1 MKQRID
7 EFQVDQ
13 LKEIMNIGASHAS
26 TALSQMIHKK
36 VDLSV
41 PRAYIDEIQNL
52 SKFIENKDEE
62 VTTAILKIY
71 GDASGV
77 MFFMFSDGDES
88 KIANILVNDVD
99 CAGSQKE
106 LEVSAVKEVGNILAG
121 ASLSAFSKF
130 LNMNLLH
137 SVADVVVDTAD
148 SIMNSVA
155 VEIGRASGVVLIFE
169 VKFIIKEL
177 NVGTKFLFIVDPG
190 ATAKLLAAIE
200 TKYQ

>member
-1 MKQRID
+1 MQQRID
-7 EFQVDQ
+7 EFQIDQ

-41 PRAYIDEIQNL
+41 PRAYVDEIQNL

-88 KIANILVNDVD
+88 KIATILMDDVD

-106 LEVSAVKEVGNILAG
+106 LEVSAVKEVGNIMAG

-130 LNMNLLH
+130 LNMSLLH

-155 VEIGRASGVVLIFE
+155 VEIGKVSGVVLIFE
-169 VKFIIKEL
+169 VKFNIKEL
-177 NVGTKFLFIVDPG
+177 NVGTKFLFIVDPA

-200 TKYQ
+200 DKYK

>member
-1 MKQRID
+1 MQQRID

-62 VTTAILKIY
+62 VTTAILKIF

-99 CAGSQKE
+99 CAGDQKE

-121 ASLSAFSKF
+121 ASLAAFSKF

-137 SVADVVVDTAD
+137 SVADVVTDTAD

-155 VEIGRASGVVLIFE
+155 IEIGKATGVVLIFE

-177 NVGTKFLFIVDPG
+177 NIGTKFLFIVDPN
-190 ATAKLLAAIE
+190 ATAKLLGAIE
-200 TKYQ
+200 NKYK